1 MDDIPAEH
9 PEPFDMAAE
18 RKIVKGN
25 IDRAFSAYM
34 AGGVPPEMME
44 IANGL
49 IRLWYV
55 VEQEIRRIDNEL
67 TEAVAKRD

>member
-1 MDDIPAEH
+1 MDDTPAGH

-25 IDRAFSAYM
+25 IDRAFSAY
-34 AGGVPPEMME
+34 AVGGVPPEMME

-55 VEQEIRRIDNEL
+55 VEHEIRRLDNEL
-67 TEAVAKRD
+67 TESVTKRD